1 MKQMEHSYKGEEKF
15 LVNDLKTIVS
25 KARSKAFAAV
35 NYSLV
40 ERNWRIGKRIVEE
53 EQNGE
58 ARAEYGKH
66 IIEVASAALTEE
78 FGKGFS
84 ETNLIN
90 FKKFFLLFKELE
102 IHQTVSEEFRK
113 QVLHLLPWSHY
124 ERLIRVEDKKARE
137 WYAKEAYEQ
146 GWSFRTL
153 NRNINTLY
161 YERLLM
167 SKKKQPV
174 VNEMQDKTKA
184 YQQDK
189 LEYIKSPVVLEF
201 LGLPED
207 TSLAESKLETAIIN
221 NLEKFLMEMGKGY
234 ALVARQQHIRTEE
247 NDYYI
252 DLVFYN
258 YLIKSFILVDLKV
271 NRITYQDVGQMDMY
285 LQMYDKMKKGPD
297 DNPTIGIILCTETDS
312 DVARYSTLAKN
323 DQMFAAK
330 YKLYLPDKEDLRRE
344 IERQKELYLMAHPEE
359 TGISVTNGYAQPDS
373 CFMFA
378 YDLEQDKLLWRSAD
392 QSYNS
397 MNFVV
402 KGDVILCGYG
412 FTAEDDYLYQ
422 INRNTGEILD
432 RLELKK
438 MPDLLVEQ
446 DGKLYVHTYSYDYV
460 IDF

>member
-1 MKQMEHSYKGEEKF
+1 MKQPRKKYNDEDNM
-15 LVNDLKTIVS
+15 LVNDLRSIVS

-40 ERNWRIGKRIVEE
+40 ERNWRIGKRIVEQ
-53 EQNGE
+53 EQNG
-58 ARAEYGKH
+58 ASRAEYGKH
-66 IIEVASAALTEE
+66 VIEIASAALTEE

-84 ETNLIN
+84 ETNIMN
-90 FKKFFLLFKELE
+90 FKKFYLKFKELT
-102 IHQTVSEEFRK
+102 IPQTLSEEFKK
-113 QVLHLLPWSHY
+113 QKHQTLSDESSLLSQKGQTQSAQFELRLLPWSHY

-137 WYAKEAYEQ
+137 WYAKEAFEQ

-189 LEYIKSPVVLEF
+189 LEYIKSPVVMEF
-201 LGLPED
+201 LGLPSD
-207 TSLAESKLETAIIN
+207 SSLKESKLESAIID

-297 DNPTIGIILCTETDS
+297 DNPTIGIILCAETDS

-344 IERQKELYLMAHPEE
+344 IERQKELYLMTHPEE
-359 TGISVTNGYAQPDS
+359 N
-373 CFMFA
+373 
-378 YDLEQDKLLWRSAD
+378 EK
-392 QSYNS
+392 
-397 MNFVV
+397 
-402 KGDVILCGYG
+402 
-412 FTAEDDYLYQ
+412 E
-422 INRNTGEILD
+422 
-432 RLELKK
+432 
-438 MPDLLVEQ
+438 
-446 DGKLYVHTYSYDYV
+446 
-460 IDF
+460 

>member
-1 MKQMEHSYKGEEKF
+1 MKEPGKKYNDEDNM
-15 LVNDLKTIVS
+15 LVNDLRSIVS

-40 ERNWRIGKRIVEE
+40 ERNWRIGQRIVEQ
-53 EQNGE
+53 EQNG
-58 ARAEYGKH
+58 ASRAEYGKH
-66 IIEVASAALTEE
+66 VIEVASAALTEE

-84 ETNLIN
+84 ETNIMN
-90 FKKFFLLFKELE
+90 FKKFYLKFKELT
-102 IHQTVSEEFRK
+102 IPQTVSEEFKK
-113 QVLHLLPWSHY
+113 QKHQTLSDEFSLPPQKGQTQSAQFELRLLPWSHY

-137 WYAKEAYEQ
+137 WYAKEAFEQ

-359 TGISVTNGYAQPDS
+359 N
-373 CFMFA
+373 
-378 YDLEQDKLLWRSAD
+378 DK
-392 QSYNS
+392 
-397 MNFVV
+397 
-402 KGDVILCGYG
+402 
-412 FTAEDDYLYQ
+412 E
-422 INRNTGEILD
+422 
-432 RLELKK
+432 
-438 MPDLLVEQ
+438 
-446 DGKLYVHTYSYDYV
+446 
-460 IDF
+460 

>member
-1 MKQMEHSYKGEEKF
+1 MKQPRKKYNDEDNM
-15 LVNDLKTIVS
+15 LVNDLRSIVS

-40 ERNWRIGKRIVEE
+40 ERNWRIGQRIVEQ
-53 EQNGE
+53 EQNG
-58 ARAEYGKH
+58 ASRAEYGKH
-66 IIEVASAALTEE
+66 VIEVASAALTKE

-84 ETNLIN
+84 ETNIMN
-90 FKKFFLLFKELE
+90 FKKFYLKFKELT
-102 IHQTVSEEFRK
+102 IPQTLSEEFKK
-113 QVLHLLPWSHY
+113 QKHQTLSDESSLLPQKGQTQSAQFELRLLPWSHY

-137 WYAKEAYEQ
+137 WYAKEAFEQ

-189 LEYIKSPVVLEF
+189 LEYIKSPVVMEF
-201 LGLPED
+201 LGLPSD
-207 TSLAESKLETAIIN
+207 SSLKESKLESAIID

-297 DNPTIGIILCTETDS
+297 DNPTIGIILCAETDS

-330 YKLYLPDKEDLRRE
+330 YKLYLPDKEDLKRE

-359 TGISVTNGYAQPDS
+359 N
-373 CFMFA
+373 
-378 YDLEQDKLLWRSAD
+378 DK
-392 QSYNS
+392 
-397 MNFVV
+397 
-402 KGDVILCGYG
+402 
-412 FTAEDDYLYQ
+412 E
-422 INRNTGEILD
+422 
-432 RLELKK
+432 
-438 MPDLLVEQ
+438 
-446 DGKLYVHTYSYDYV
+446 
-460 IDF
+460 

>member
-1 MKQMEHSYKGEEKF
+1 MKEPGKKYNDEDNM
-15 LVNDLKTIVS
+15 LVNDLRSIVS

-40 ERNWRIGKRIVEE
+40 ERNWRIGQRIVEQ
-53 EQNGE
+53 EQNG
-58 ARAEYGKH
+58 ASRAEYGKH
-66 IIEVASAALTEE
+66 VIEVASAALTEE

-84 ETNLIN
+84 ETNIMN
-90 FKKFFLLFKELE
+90 FKKFYLKFKELT
-102 IHQTVSEEFRK
+102 IPQTVSEEFKK
-113 QVLHLLPWSHY
+113 QKQQTLSDELSSHFQKGQTPPAQFELRLLPWSHY

-137 WYAKEAYEQ
+137 WYAKKAFEQ

-174 VNEMQDKTKA
+174 VDEMQDKTKA

-221 NLEKFLMEMGKGY
+221 NLENFLMEMGKGY

-271 NRITYQDVGQMDMY
+271 NRITYQDVRQMDMY

-344 IERQKELYLMAHPEE
+344 IERQKELYQMAHPEE
-359 TGISVTNGYAQPDS
+359 N
-373 CFMFA
+373 
-378 YDLEQDKLLWRSAD
+378 DK
-392 QSYNS
+392 
-397 MNFVV
+397 
-402 KGDVILCGYG
+402 
-412 FTAEDDYLYQ
+412 E
-422 INRNTGEILD
+422 
-432 RLELKK
+432 
-438 MPDLLVEQ
+438 
-446 DGKLYVHTYSYDYV
+446 
-460 IDF
+460 

>member
-1 MKQMEHSYKGEEKF
+1 MKEPEKKYDDEDNM
-15 LVNDLKTIVS
+15 LVNDLRSIVS

-40 ERNWRIGKRIVEE
+40 ERNWRIGQRIVEE
-53 EQNGE
+53 EQNG
-58 ARAEYGKH
+58 ASRAEYGKH
-66 IIEVASAALTEE
+66 VIEVASAALTEE

-84 ETNLIN
+84 YTNIANYKRFYLTFNNLQI
-90 FKKFFLLFKELE
+90 L
-102 IHQTVSEEFRK
+102 QTVSEEFNNPIQQTLPAKSSAPHKEDKAESTQSELR
-113 QVLHLLPWSHY
+113 LLPWSHY

-137 WYAKEAYEQ
+137 WYAKEAFEQ

-167 SKKKQPV
+167 SKKKRPV
-174 VNEMQDKTKA
+174 VDEMQDNTKA

-285 LQMYDKMKKGPD
+285 LQMYDKMRKGPD

-344 IERQKELYLMAHPEE
+344 IERQKELYSMAHPE
-359 TGISVTNGYAQPDS
+359 GN
-373 CFMFA
+373 
-378 YDLEQDKLLWRSAD
+378 DK
-392 QSYNS
+392 
-397 MNFVV
+397 
-402 KGDVILCGYG
+402 
-412 FTAEDDYLYQ
+412 E
-422 INRNTGEILD
+422 
-432 RLELKK
+432 
-438 MPDLLVEQ
+438 
-446 DGKLYVHTYSYDYV
+446 
-460 IDF
+460 

>member
-1 MKQMEHSYKGEEKF
+1 MKEPGKKYNDEENM
-15 LVNDLKTIVS
+15 LVNDLRSFVS

-40 ERNWRIGKRIVEE
+40 ERNWRIGQRIVEE
-53 EQNGE
+53 EQNG
-58 ARAEYGKH
+58 ASRAKYGKH
-66 IIEVASAALTEE
+66 VIEVASAALTEE

-84 ETNLIN
+84 ETNIMN
-90 FKKFFLLFKELE
+90 FKKFYLKFKELT
-102 IHQTVSEEFRK
+102 IPQTVSEEFKK
-113 QVLHLLPWSHY
+113 QKQQTLSDELSSHFQKGQTPPAQFELRLLPWSHY

-137 WYAKEAYEQ
+137 WYAKEAFNE
-146 GWSFRTL
+146 GWSYRTL

-174 VNEMQDKTKA
+174 VDEMQDKTKA

-271 NRITYQDVGQMDMY
+271 NRITDQDVGQMDMY

-359 TGISVTNGYAQPDS
+359 N
-373 CFMFA
+373 
-378 YDLEQDKLLWRSAD
+378 DK
-392 QSYNS
+392 
-397 MNFVV
+397 
-402 KGDVILCGYG
+402 
-412 FTAEDDYLYQ
+412 E
-422 INRNTGEILD
+422 
-432 RLELKK
+432 
-438 MPDLLVEQ
+438 
-446 DGKLYVHTYSYDYV
+446 
-460 IDF
+460 

>member
-1 MKQMEHSYKGEEKF
+1 MKEPEKKYNDEDNM
-15 LVNDLKTIVS
+15 LVNDLRSIVS

-40 ERNWRIGKRIVEE
+40 ERNWRIGQRIVEQ
-53 EQNGE
+53 EQNG
-58 ARAEYGKH
+58 ASRAEYGKH
-66 IIEVASAALTEE
+66 VIEVASAALTKE

-84 ETNLIN
+84 ETNIMN
-90 FKKFFLLFKELE
+90 FKKFYLKFKELT
-102 IHQTVSEEFRK
+102 IPQTLSEEFKK
-113 QVLHLLPWSHY
+113 QKHQTLSDESSLLPQKGQTQPAQFELRLLPWSHY

-137 WYAKEAYEQ
+137 WYAKEAFEQ
-146 GWSFRTL
+146 GWSYRTL

-167 SKKKQPV
+167 STKKQPV
-174 VNEMQDKTKA
+174 VDEMQDKTKA

-359 TGISVTNGYAQPDS
+359 N
-373 CFMFA
+373 
-378 YDLEQDKLLWRSAD
+378 DK
-392 QSYNS
+392 
-397 MNFVV
+397 
-402 KGDVILCGYG
+402 
-412 FTAEDDYLYQ
+412 E
-422 INRNTGEILD
+422 
-432 RLELKK
+432 
-438 MPDLLVEQ
+438 
-446 DGKLYVHTYSYDYV
+446 
-460 IDF
+460 

>member
-1 MKQMEHSYKGEEKF
+1 MKEPGKKYNDEDNM
-15 LVNDLKTIVS
+15 LVNDLRSIVS

-40 ERNWRIGKRIVEE
+40 ERNWRIGQRIVEQ
-53 EQNGE
+53 EQNG
-58 ARAEYGKH
+58 ASRAEYGKH
-66 IIEVASAALTEE
+66 VIEIASAALTEE

-84 ETNLIN
+84 YTNIANYKRFYLTFNNLQI
-90 FKKFFLLFKELE
+90 L
-102 IHQTVSEEFRK
+102 QTVSEEFKK
-113 QVLHLLPWSHY
+113 QKHQTLSDASSLLPQKDQTQSTQSELRLLPWSHY

-137 WYAKEAYEQ
+137 WYAKEAFEQ

-174 VNEMQDKTKA
+174 VDEMQDKTKA

-297 DNPTIGIILCTETDS
+297 DNPTIGIILCTKTDS

-359 TGISVTNGYAQPDS
+359 S
-373 CFMFA
+373 
-378 YDLEQDKLLWRSAD
+378 DK
-392 QSYNS
+392 
-397 MNFVV
+397 
-402 KGDVILCGYG
+402 
-412 FTAEDDYLYQ
+412 E
-422 INRNTGEILD
+422 
-432 RLELKK
+432 
-438 MPDLLVEQ
+438 
-446 DGKLYVHTYSYDYV
+446 
-460 IDF
+460 

>member
-1 MKQMEHSYKGEEKF
+1 MKEPGKKYNDEDNM
-15 LVNDLKTIVS
+15 LVNDLRSIVS

-40 ERNWRIGKRIVEE
+40 ERNWRIGQRIVEQ
-53 EQNGE
+53 EQNG
-58 ARAEYGKH
+58 ASRAEYGKH
-66 IIEVASAALTEE
+66 VIEIASAALTEE

-84 ETNLIN
+84 ETNIMN
-90 FKKFFLLFKELE
+90 FKKFYLKFKELT
-102 IHQTVSEEFRK
+102 IPQTVSEEFKK
-113 QVLHLLPWSHY
+113 QKQQTLSDELSLHFQKGQTPPAQFELRLLPWSHY

-137 WYAKEAYEQ
+137 WYAKEAFEQ

-330 YKLYLPDKEDLRRE
+330 YKLYLPDKEDLKRE

-359 TGISVTNGYAQPDS
+359 N
-373 CFMFA
+373 
-378 YDLEQDKLLWRSAD
+378 DK
-392 QSYNS
+392 
-397 MNFVV
+397 
-402 KGDVILCGYG
+402 
-412 FTAEDDYLYQ
+412 E
-422 INRNTGEILD
+422 
-432 RLELKK
+432 
-438 MPDLLVEQ
+438 
-446 DGKLYVHTYSYDYV
+446 
-460 IDF
+460 

>member
-1 MKQMEHSYKGEEKF
+1 MKEPGKKYNDEDNM
-15 LVNDLKTIVS
+15 LVNDLRSIVS

-40 ERNWRIGKRIVEE
+40 ERNWRIGQRIVEQ
-53 EQNGE
+53 EQNG
-58 ARAEYGKH
+58 ASRAEYGKH
-66 IIEVASAALTEE
+66 VIEIASAALTEE

-84 ETNLIN
+84 YTNIANYKRFYLTFNNLQI
-90 FKKFFLLFKELE
+90 L
-102 IHQTVSEEFRK
+102 QTVSEEFNNPIQQTLPAKSSTPHKEDKAESTQSELR
-113 QVLHLLPWSHY
+113 LLPWSHY

-137 WYAKEAYEQ
+137 WYAKEAFEQ

-330 YKLYLPDKEDLRRE
+330 YKLYLPDKEDLKRE

-359 TGISVTNGYAQPDS
+359 N
-373 CFMFA
+373 
-378 YDLEQDKLLWRSAD
+378 DK
-392 QSYNS
+392 
-397 MNFVV
+397 
-402 KGDVILCGYG
+402 
-412 FTAEDDYLYQ
+412 E
-422 INRNTGEILD
+422 
-432 RLELKK
+432 
-438 MPDLLVEQ
+438 
-446 DGKLYVHTYSYDYV
+446 
-460 IDF
+460 

>member
-1 MKQMEHSYKGEEKF
+1 MKEPGKKYNDEDNM
-15 LVNDLKTIVS
+15 LVNDLRSIVS

-40 ERNWRIGKRIVEE
+40 ERNWRIGQRIVEQ
-53 EQNGE
+53 EQNG
-58 ARAEYGKH
+58 ASRAEYGKH
-66 IIEVASAALTEE
+66 VIEVASAALTEE

-84 ETNLIN
+84 YTNIANYKRFYLTFNDLQI
-90 FKKFFLLFKELE
+90 L
-102 IHQTVSEEFRK
+102 QTVSEEFNNPIQQTLPAKSSAPYKEDKAASAQSELR
-113 QVLHLLPWSHY
+113 LLPWSHY

-137 WYAKEAYEQ
+137 WYAKEAFEQ

-167 SKKKQPV
+167 STKKQPV
-174 VNEMQDKTKA
+174 VDEMQDKTKA

-359 TGISVTNGYAQPDS
+359 N
-373 CFMFA
+373 
-378 YDLEQDKLLWRSAD
+378 DK
-392 QSYNS
+392 
-397 MNFVV
+397 
-402 KGDVILCGYG
+402 
-412 FTAEDDYLYQ
+412 E
-422 INRNTGEILD
+422 
-432 RLELKK
+432 
-438 MPDLLVEQ
+438 
-446 DGKLYVHTYSYDYV
+446 
-460 IDF
+460 

>member
-1 MKQMEHSYKGEEKF
+1 MKQPGKKYNDEDNM
-15 LVNDLKTIVS
+15 LVNDLRSIVS

-40 ERNWRIGKRIVEE
+40 ERNWKIGQRIVEQ
-53 EQNGE
+53 EQNG
-58 ARAEYGKH
+58 ASRAEYGKH
-66 IIEVASAALTEE
+66 VIEIASAALTEE

-84 ETNLIN
+84 ETNIMN
-90 FKKFFLLFKELE
+90 FKKFYLKFKELT
-102 IHQTVSEEFRK
+102 IPQTVSEEFKK
-113 QVLHLLPWSHY
+113 QKHQTLSDEFSLPPQKGQTQSAQFELRLLPWSHY

-137 WYAKEAYEQ
+137 WYAKEAFEQ

-359 TGISVTNGYAQPDS
+359 N
-373 CFMFA
+373 
-378 YDLEQDKLLWRSAD
+378 DK
-392 QSYNS
+392 
-397 MNFVV
+397 
-402 KGDVILCGYG
+402 
-412 FTAEDDYLYQ
+412 E
-422 INRNTGEILD
+422 
-432 RLELKK
+432 
-438 MPDLLVEQ
+438 
-446 DGKLYVHTYSYDYV
+446 
-460 IDF
+460 

>member
-25 KARSKAFAAV
+25 KARSKAFATV

-84 ETNLIN
+84 ETNIRT
-90 FKKFFLLFKELE
+90 FRKFFLIFRNLE
-102 IHQTVSEEFRK
+102 IQQTLSAESNLPK
-113 QVLHLLPWSHY
+113 QQTLSDNLSSHFQKGQTPPAQFKLRLLPWSHY
-124 ERLIRVEDKKARE
+124 ERLIRIEDKRARD
-137 WYAKEAYEQ
+137 WYAKEAFKQ
-146 GWSFRTL
+146 GWSYRTL
-153 NRNINTLY
+153 SRNINTLY

-167 SKKKQPV
+167 SKDKAPV
-174 VNEMQDKTKA
+174 EKEMKEKTDEF
-184 YQQDK
+184 QQDK
-189 LEYIKSPVVLEF
+189 LEYIKSPVVMEF
-201 LGLPED
+201 LGLPSD
-207 TSLAESKLETAIIN
+207 SSLKESKLESAIID

-359 TGISVTNGYAQPDS
+359 N
-373 CFMFA
+373 
-378 YDLEQDKLLWRSAD
+378 DK
-392 QSYNS
+392 
-397 MNFVV
+397 
-402 KGDVILCGYG
+402 
-412 FTAEDDYLYQ
+412 E
-422 INRNTGEILD
+422 
-432 RLELKK
+432 
-438 MPDLLVEQ
+438 
-446 DGKLYVHTYSYDYV
+446 
-460 IDF
+460 

>member
-1 MKQMEHSYKGEEKF
+1 MKEPGKKYNDEDNM
-15 LVNDLKTIVS
+15 LVNDLRSIVS

-40 ERNWRIGKRIVEE
+40 ERNWRIGQRIVEE
-53 EQNGE
+53 EQNG
-58 ARAEYGKH
+58 ASRAEYGKH
-66 IIEVASAALTEE
+66 VIEIASAALTEE

-84 ETNLIN
+84 YTNIANYKRFYLTFNNLQI
-90 FKKFFLLFKELE
+90 L
-102 IHQTVSEEFRK
+102 QTVSEEFNNPIQQTLPAKSSAPHKEDKAESTQSELR
-113 QVLHLLPWSHY
+113 LLPWSHY

-137 WYAKEAYEQ
+137 WYAKEAFEQ

-184 YQQDK
+184 YQQNK

-359 TGISVTNGYAQPDS
+359 N
-373 CFMFA
+373 
-378 YDLEQDKLLWRSAD
+378 DK
-392 QSYNS
+392 
-397 MNFVV
+397 
-402 KGDVILCGYG
+402 
-412 FTAEDDYLYQ
+412 E
-422 INRNTGEILD
+422 
-432 RLELKK
+432 
-438 MPDLLVEQ
+438 
-446 DGKLYVHTYSYDYV
+446 
-460 IDF
+460 

>member
-1 MKQMEHSYKGEEKF
+1 MKQMEPSYKGEEKF

-113 QVLHLLPWSHY
+113 QVFHLLPWSHY
-124 ERLIRVEDKKARE
+124 ERLIRIEDKQARD
-137 WYAKEAYEQ
+137 WYAKEAFEQ
-146 GWSFRTL
+146 SWSYRTL
-153 NRNINTLY
+153 SRNINTLY
-161 YERLLM
+161 YERLLT
-167 SKKKQPV
+167 SKEKAPV
-174 VNEMQDKTKA
+174 EKEMKEKTQEFQK
-184 YQQDK
+184 DK
-189 LEYIKSPVVLEF
+189 LEYIKSPVVMEF
-201 LGLPED
+201 LGLPSD
-207 TSLAESKLETAIIN
+207 SSLKESKLETAIID

-297 DNPTIGIILCTETDS
+297 DNPTIGIILCAETDS

-330 YKLYLPDKEDLRRE
+330 YKLYLPNEEDLRRE
-344 IERQKELYLMAHPEE
+344 IERQKELYLMAHP
-359 TGISVTNGYAQPDS
+359 
-373 CFMFA
+373 
-378 YDLEQDKLLWRSAD
+378 DK
-392 QSYNS
+392 
-397 MNFVV
+397 
-402 KGDVILCGYG
+402 
-412 FTAEDDYLYQ
+412 
-422 INRNTGEILD
+422 
-432 RLELKK
+432 
-438 MPDLLVEQ
+438 
-446 DGKLYVHTYSYDYV
+446 
-460 IDF
+460 

>member
-1 MKQMEHSYKGEEKF
+1 MKQPDKKYNDEDNM
-15 LVNDLKTIVS
+15 LVNDLRTIVS
-25 KARSKAFAAV
+25 KARNKAFTAV

-40 ERNWRIGKRIVEE
+40 ERNWRIGQRIVEQ
-53 EQNGE
+53 EQNG
-58 ARAEYGKH
+58 ASRAEYGKH
-66 IIEVASAALTEE
+66 VIEVASAALTKE

-84 ETNLIN
+84 ETNIMN
-90 FKKFFLLFKELE
+90 FKKFYLRFKGLA
-102 IHQTVSEEFRK
+102 IPQTLSEEFKK
-113 QVLHLLPWSHY
+113 QKHQTLSDESSLLPQKGQTPPAQSELRLLPWSHY
-124 ERLIRVEDKKARE
+124 ERLIRVEDKEARE
-137 WYAKEAYEQ
+137 WYAKEAFEQ
-146 GWSFRTL
+146 GWSYRTL
-153 NRNINTLY
+153 NHNINTLY

-167 SKKKQPV
+167 STKKQPV
-174 VNEMQDKTKA
+174 VDEMQDKTKA

-207 TSLAESKLETAIIN
+207 ISLAESKLETAIIN

-359 TGISVTNGYAQPDS
+359 N
-373 CFMFA
+373 
-378 YDLEQDKLLWRSAD
+378 DK
-392 QSYNS
+392 
-397 MNFVV
+397 
-402 KGDVILCGYG
+402 
-412 FTAEDDYLYQ
+412 E
-422 INRNTGEILD
+422 
-432 RLELKK
+432 
-438 MPDLLVEQ
+438 
-446 DGKLYVHTYSYDYV
+446 
-460 IDF
+460 

>member
-1 MKQMEHSYKGEEKF
+1 MKEPSKKYNDEDNM
-15 LVNDLKTIVS
+15 LVNDLRSIVS

-40 ERNWRIGKRIVEE
+40 ERNWRIGQRIVEE
-53 EQNGE
+53 EQNGTS
-58 ARAEYGKH
+58 RAEYGKH
-66 IIEVASAALTEE
+66 VIEVASAALTKE

-84 ETNLIN
+84 YTNIANYKRFYLTFSDLQI
-90 FKKFFLLFKELE
+90 L
-102 IHQTVSEEFRK
+102 QTVSEEFKK
-113 QVLHLLPWSHY
+113 QKHQTLSDESSLLPQKGQTPPAQFELRFLPWSHY

-137 WYAKEAYEQ
+137 WYAKEAFEQ

-167 SKKKQPV
+167 STKKQPV
-174 VNEMQDKTKA
+174 VDEMQDKTKA

-359 TGISVTNGYAQPDS
+359 N
-373 CFMFA
+373 
-378 YDLEQDKLLWRSAD
+378 DK
-392 QSYNS
+392 
-397 MNFVV
+397 
-402 KGDVILCGYG
+402 
-412 FTAEDDYLYQ
+412 E
-422 INRNTGEILD
+422 
-432 RLELKK
+432 
-438 MPDLLVEQ
+438 
-446 DGKLYVHTYSYDYV
+446 
-460 IDF
+460 

>member
-1 MKQMEHSYKGEEKF
+1 MKELGKKYNDEDNM
-15 LVNDLKTIVS
+15 LVNDLRSIVS

-40 ERNWRIGKRIVEE
+40 ERNWRIGQRIVEQ
-53 EQNGE
+53 EQNG
-58 ARAEYGKH
+58 ASRAEYGKH
-66 IIEVASAALTEE
+66 VIEIASAALTEE

-84 ETNLIN
+84 ETNIMN
-90 FKKFFLLFKELE
+90 FKKFYLKFKELT
-102 IHQTVSEEFRK
+102 IPQTLSEEFKK
-113 QVLHLLPWSHY
+113 QKHQTLSDESSLLPQKGQTQSAQFELRLLPWSHY

-137 WYAKEAYEQ
+137 WYAKEAFEQ

-330 YKLYLPDKEDLRRE
+330 YKLYLPDKEDLKRE

-359 TGISVTNGYAQPDS
+359 N
-373 CFMFA
+373 
-378 YDLEQDKLLWRSAD
+378 DK
-392 QSYNS
+392 
-397 MNFVV
+397 
-402 KGDVILCGYG
+402 
-412 FTAEDDYLYQ
+412 E
-422 INRNTGEILD
+422 
-432 RLELKK
+432 
-438 MPDLLVEQ
+438 
-446 DGKLYVHTYSYDYV
+446 
-460 IDF
+460 

>member
-1 MKQMEHSYKGEEKF
+1 MKEPGKKYNDEDNM
-15 LVNDLKTIVS
+15 LVNDLRSIVS

-40 ERNWRIGKRIVEE
+40 ERNWRIGQRIVEQ
-53 EQNGE
+53 EQNG
-58 ARAEYGKH
+58 ASRAEYGKH
-66 IIEVASAALTEE
+66 VIEVASAALTEE

-84 ETNLIN
+84 YTNIANYKRFYLTFSDLQI
-90 FKKFFLLFKELE
+90 L
-102 IHQTVSEEFRK
+102 QTLSEEFNNPIQQTLPAKSSVPYKEDKAKSAQSELR
-113 QVLHLLPWSHY
+113 LLPWSHY

-137 WYAKEAYEQ
+137 WYAKEAFEQ

-167 SKKKQPV
+167 STKKQPV
-174 VNEMQDKTKA
+174 VDEMQDKTKA

-359 TGISVTNGYAQPDS
+359 N
-373 CFMFA
+373 
-378 YDLEQDKLLWRSAD
+378 DK
-392 QSYNS
+392 
-397 MNFVV
+397 
-402 KGDVILCGYG
+402 
-412 FTAEDDYLYQ
+412 E
-422 INRNTGEILD
+422 
-432 RLELKK
+432 
-438 MPDLLVEQ
+438 
-446 DGKLYVHTYSYDYV
+446 
-460 IDF
+460 

>member
-1 MKQMEHSYKGEEKF
+1 MKEPEKKYNDEDNL
-15 LVNDLKTIVS
+15 LVNDLRSIVS

-40 ERNWRIGKRIVEE
+40 ERNWRIGQRIVEE
-53 EQNGE
+53 EQNG
-58 ARAEYGKH
+58 ASRAEYGKH
-66 IIEVASAALTEE
+66 VIEVDSAALTKE

-84 ETNLIN
+84 ETNIMN
-90 FKKFFLLFKELE
+90 FKKFYLKFKELT
-102 IHQTVSEEFRK
+102 IPQTLSEEFKK
-113 QVLHLLPWSHY
+113 QKHQTLSDESSLLPQKGQTQPAQFELRLLPWSHY

-137 WYAKEAYEQ
+137 WYAKEAFNE
-146 GWSFRTL
+146 GWSYRTL

-167 SKKKQPV
+167 STKKQPV
-174 VNEMQDKTKA
+174 VDEMQDKTKA

-344 IERQKELYLMAHPEE
+344 IERQKELYLMAHPKENE
-359 TGISVTNGYAQPDS
+359 K
-373 CFMFA
+373 
-378 YDLEQDKLLWRSAD
+378 E
-392 QSYNS
+392 
-397 MNFVV
+397 
-402 KGDVILCGYG
+402 
-412 FTAEDDYLYQ
+412 
-422 INRNTGEILD
+422 
-432 RLELKK
+432 
-438 MPDLLVEQ
+438 
-446 DGKLYVHTYSYDYV
+446 
-460 IDF
+460 

>member
-1 MKQMEHSYKGEEKF
+1 MKEPGKKYNDEDNM
-15 LVNDLKTIVS
+15 LVNDLRSIVS

-40 ERNWRIGKRIVEE
+40 ERNWRIGQRIVEE
-53 EQNGE
+53 EQNG
-58 ARAEYGKH
+58 ASRAEYGKH
-66 IIEVASAALTEE
+66 VIEVASAALTKE

-84 ETNLIN
+84 ETNIMN
-90 FKKFFLLFKELE
+90 FKKFYLKFKELT
-102 IHQTVSEEFRK
+102 IPQTVSEEFKK
-113 QVLHLLPWSHY
+113 QKHQTLSDESSLLPQKGQTQPAQFELRLLPWSHY

-137 WYAKEAYEQ
+137 WYAKEAFEQ
-146 GWSFRTL
+146 GWSYRTL

-167 SKKKQPV
+167 STKKQPV
-174 VNEMQDKTKA
+174 VDEMQDKTKA

-330 YKLYLPDKEDLRRE
+330 YKLYLPNKEDLRRE

-359 TGISVTNGYAQPDS
+359 N
-373 CFMFA
+373 
-378 YDLEQDKLLWRSAD
+378 DK
-392 QSYNS
+392 
-397 MNFVV
+397 
-402 KGDVILCGYG
+402 
-412 FTAEDDYLYQ
+412 E
-422 INRNTGEILD
+422 
-432 RLELKK
+432 
-438 MPDLLVEQ
+438 
-446 DGKLYVHTYSYDYV
+446 
-460 IDF
+460 

>member
-1 MKQMEHSYKGEEKF
+1 MKQIEHSYKGEEKF

-40 ERNWRIGKRIVEE
+40 ERNWRIGQRIVEE
-53 EQNGE
+53 EQNG
-58 ARAEYGKH
+58 ASRAEYGKH
-66 IIEVASAALTEE
+66 VIEVASAALTKE

-84 ETNLIN
+84 ETNIMN
-90 FKKFFLLFKELE
+90 FKKFYLKFKELT
-102 IHQTVSEEFRK
+102 IPQTLSEEFKK
-113 QVLHLLPWSHY
+113 QKHQTLSDESSLLPQKGQTQPAQFELRLLPWSHY

-137 WYAKEAYEQ
+137 WYAKEAFEQ
-146 GWSFRTL
+146 GWSYRTL

-167 SKKKQPV
+167 STKKQPV
-174 VNEMQDKTKA
+174 VDEMQDKTKA

-285 LQMYDKMKKGPD
+285 LQMYDNMKKGPD
-297 DNPTIGIILCTETDS
+297 DNPTIGIILCSETDS

-359 TGISVTNGYAQPDS
+359 N
-373 CFMFA
+373 
-378 YDLEQDKLLWRSAD
+378 DK
-392 QSYNS
+392 
-397 MNFVV
+397 
-402 KGDVILCGYG
+402 
-412 FTAEDDYLYQ
+412 E
-422 INRNTGEILD
+422 
-432 RLELKK
+432 
-438 MPDLLVEQ
+438 
-446 DGKLYVHTYSYDYV
+446 
-460 IDF
+460 

>member
-1 MKQMEHSYKGEEKF
+1 MKQLNKKYNDEDNM
-15 LVNDLKTIVS
+15 LVNDLRSIVS

-40 ERNWRIGKRIVEE
+40 ERNWRIGQRIVKQ
-53 EQNGE
+53 EQNG
-58 ARAEYGKH
+58 ASRAEYGKH
-66 IIEVASAALTEE
+66 VIEVASSALTEE

-84 ETNLIN
+84 ETNIRTSR
-90 FKKFFLLFKELE
+90 KFFLIFNDLE
-102 IHQTVSEEFRK
+102 IQQTLSAESNLPKHQTLSDESSLLPQKGQTQSAQFELR
-113 QVLHLLPWSHY
+113 LLPWSHY

-137 WYAKEAYEQ
+137 WYAKEAFEQ

-359 TGISVTNGYAQPDS
+359 N
-373 CFMFA
+373 
-378 YDLEQDKLLWRSAD
+378 DK
-392 QSYNS
+392 
-397 MNFVV
+397 
-402 KGDVILCGYG
+402 
-412 FTAEDDYLYQ
+412 E
-422 INRNTGEILD
+422 
-432 RLELKK
+432 
-438 MPDLLVEQ
+438 
-446 DGKLYVHTYSYDYV
+446 
-460 IDF
+460 

>member
-1 MKQMEHSYKGEEKF
+1 MKEPEKKYDDEDNM
-15 LVNDLKTIVS
+15 LVNDLRSIVS

-40 ERNWRIGKRIVEE
+40 ERNWRIGQRIVEQ
-53 EQNGE
+53 EQNG
-58 ARAEYGKH
+58 ASRAEYGKH
-66 IIEVASAALTEE
+66 VIEVASAALTKE

-84 ETNLIN
+84 ETNIMN
-90 FKKFFLLFKELE
+90 FKKFYLKFKGLA
-102 IHQTVSEEFRK
+102 IPQTLSEEFNNPIQQTLPAKSSAPYKEDKTPSAQFELR
-113 QVLHLLPWSHY
+113 LLPWSHY

-137 WYAKEAYEQ
+137 WYAKEAFNE
-146 GWSFRTL
+146 GWSYRTL

-167 SKKKQPV
+167 STKKQPV
-174 VNEMQDKTKA
+174 VDEMQDKTKA

-359 TGISVTNGYAQPDS
+359 N
-373 CFMFA
+373 
-378 YDLEQDKLLWRSAD
+378 
-392 QSYNS
+392 
-397 MNFVV
+397 
-402 KGDVILCGYG
+402 
-412 FTAEDDYLYQ
+412 
-422 INRNTGEILD
+422 
-432 RLELKK
+432 KK
-438 MPDLLVEQ
+438 E
-446 DGKLYVHTYSYDYV
+446 
-460 IDF
+460 

>member
-1 MKQMEHSYKGEEKF
+1 MKEPGKKYNDEDNM
-15 LVNDLKTIVS
+15 LVNDLRSIVS

-40 ERNWRIGKRIVEE
+40 ERNWRIGQRIVEE
-53 EQNGE
+53 EQNG
-58 ARAEYGKH
+58 ASRAEYGKH
-66 IIEVASAALTEE
+66 VIEVASAALTEE

-84 ETNLIN
+84 ETNIMN
-90 FKKFFLLFKELE
+90 FKKFYLKFKELT
-102 IHQTVSEEFRK
+102 IPQTVSEEFKK
-113 QVLHLLPWSHY
+113 QKQQTLSDELSLHFQKGQTPPAQFELRLLPWSHY

-137 WYAKEAYEQ
+137 WYAKEAFEQ

-167 SKKKQPV
+167 STKKQPV
-174 VNEMQDKTKA
+174 VDEMQDKTKA

-359 TGISVTNGYAQPDS
+359 N
-373 CFMFA
+373 
-378 YDLEQDKLLWRSAD
+378 DK
-392 QSYNS
+392 
-397 MNFVV
+397 
-402 KGDVILCGYG
+402 
-412 FTAEDDYLYQ
+412 E
-422 INRNTGEILD
+422 
-432 RLELKK
+432 
-438 MPDLLVEQ
+438 
-446 DGKLYVHTYSYDYV
+446 
-460 IDF
+460 

>member
-1 MKQMEHSYKGEEKF
+1 MKEPGKKYNDEDNM
-15 LVNDLKTIVS
+15 LVNDLRSIVS

-40 ERNWRIGKRIVEE
+40 ERNWRIGQRIVEE
-53 EQNGE
+53 EQNG
-58 ARAEYGKH
+58 ASRAEYGKH
-66 IIEVASAALTEE
+66 VIEVASAALTEE

-84 ETNLIN
+84 YTNIANYKRFYLTFNNLQI
-90 FKKFFLLFKELE
+90 L
-102 IHQTVSEEFRK
+102 QTVSEEFNNPIQQTLPAKSSAPHKEDKAESTQSELR
-113 QVLHLLPWSHY
+113 LLPWSHY

-137 WYAKEAYEQ
+137 WYAKEAFEQ

-174 VNEMQDKTKA
+174 VDEMQDKTKA

-359 TGISVTNGYAQPDS
+359 N
-373 CFMFA
+373 
-378 YDLEQDKLLWRSAD
+378 DK
-392 QSYNS
+392 
-397 MNFVV
+397 
-402 KGDVILCGYG
+402 
-412 FTAEDDYLYQ
+412 E
-422 INRNTGEILD
+422 
-432 RLELKK
+432 
-438 MPDLLVEQ
+438 
-446 DGKLYVHTYSYDYV
+446 
-460 IDF
+460 

>member
-15 LVNDLKTIVS
+15 LVNDLKIIVS

-84 ETNLIN
+84 ETNIRT
-90 FKKFFLLFKELE
+90 FRKFFLIFRNLE
-102 IHQTVSEEFRK
+102 IQQTVSAESNLPK
-113 QVLHLLPWSHY
+113 QQTLSDNLSSHFQKGQTPPAQFKLRLLPWSHY
-124 ERLIRVEDKKARE
+124 ERLIRIEDKRARD
-137 WYAKEAYEQ
+137 WYAKEAFEQ
-146 GWSFRTL
+146 GWSYRTL
-153 NRNINTLY
+153 SRNINTLY

-167 SKKKQPV
+167 SKDKAPV
-174 VNEMQDKTKA
+174 EKEMKEKTNEF
-184 YQQDK
+184 QQDK
-189 LEYIKSPVVLEF
+189 LEYIKSPVVMEF
-201 LGLPED
+201 LGLPSD
-207 TSLAESKLETAIIN
+207 SSLKESKLESAIID

-285 LQMYDKMKKGPD
+285 LQMYDKKKKGPD

-359 TGISVTNGYAQPDS
+359 N
-373 CFMFA
+373 
-378 YDLEQDKLLWRSAD
+378 DK
-392 QSYNS
+392 
-397 MNFVV
+397 
-402 KGDVILCGYG
+402 
-412 FTAEDDYLYQ
+412 E
-422 INRNTGEILD
+422 
-432 RLELKK
+432 
-438 MPDLLVEQ
+438 
-446 DGKLYVHTYSYDYV
+446 
-460 IDF
+460 

>member
-1 MKQMEHSYKGEEKF
+1 MKEPGKKYNDEDNM
-15 LVNDLKTIVS
+15 LVNDLRSIVS

-35 NYSLV
+35 NYPLV
-40 ERNWRIGKRIVEE
+40 ERNWRIGQRIVEE
-53 EQNGE
+53 EQNG
-58 ARAEYGKH
+58 ASRAEYGKH
-66 IIEVASAALTEE
+66 VIEVASAALTKE

-84 ETNLIN
+84 ETNIMN
-90 FKKFFLLFKELE
+90 FKKFYLKFKELT
-102 IHQTVSEEFRK
+102 IPQTVSEEFKK
-113 QVLHLLPWSHY
+113 QKQQTLSDELSSHFQKGQTPPAQFELRLLPWSHY

-137 WYAKEAYEQ
+137 WYAKEAFNE
-146 GWSFRTL
+146 GWSYRTL

-167 SKKKQPV
+167 STKKQPV
-174 VNEMQDKTKA
+174 VDEMQDKTKA

-359 TGISVTNGYAQPDS
+359 N
-373 CFMFA
+373 
-378 YDLEQDKLLWRSAD
+378 DK
-392 QSYNS
+392 
-397 MNFVV
+397 
-402 KGDVILCGYG
+402 
-412 FTAEDDYLYQ
+412 E
-422 INRNTGEILD
+422 
-432 RLELKK
+432 
-438 MPDLLVEQ
+438 
-446 DGKLYVHTYSYDYV
+446 
-460 IDF
+460 

>member
-1 MKQMEHSYKGEEKF
+1 MKEPGKKYNDEDNM
-15 LVNDLKTIVS
+15 LVNDLRSIVS

-40 ERNWRIGKRIVEE
+40 ERNWRIGQRIVEQ
-53 EQNGE
+53 EQNG
-58 ARAEYGKH
+58 ASRAEYGKH
-66 IIEVASAALTEE
+66 VIEIASAALTEE

-84 ETNLIN
+84 ETNIMN
-90 FKKFFLLFKELE
+90 FKKFYLKFKELT
-102 IHQTVSEEFRK
+102 IPQTLSEEFKK
-113 QVLHLLPWSHY
+113 QKHQTLSDEFSLLPQKGQTQSAQFELRLLPWSHY

-137 WYAKEAYEQ
+137 WYAKEAFNE
-146 GWSFRTL
+146 GWSYRTL

-359 TGISVTNGYAQPDS
+359 N
-373 CFMFA
+373 
-378 YDLEQDKLLWRSAD
+378 DK
-392 QSYNS
+392 
-397 MNFVV
+397 
-402 KGDVILCGYG
+402 
-412 FTAEDDYLYQ
+412 E
-422 INRNTGEILD
+422 
-432 RLELKK
+432 
-438 MPDLLVEQ
+438 
-446 DGKLYVHTYSYDYV
+446 
-460 IDF
+460 

>member
-1 MKQMEHSYKGEEKF
+1 MSIPSLRLSHCLHS
-15 LVNDLKTIVS
+15 IVS

-40 ERNWRIGKRIVEE
+40 ERNWRIGQRIVEE
-53 EQNGE
+53 EQNG
-58 ARAEYGKH
+58 ASRAEYGKH
-66 IIEVASAALTEE
+66 VIEVASAALTKE

-84 ETNLIN
+84 ETNIMN
-90 FKKFFLLFKELE
+90 FKKFYLKFKELT
-102 IHQTVSEEFRK
+102 IPQTVSEEFKK
-113 QVLHLLPWSHY
+113 QKQQTLSDESSLLLQKGQTQSAQFELRLLPWSHY

-137 WYAKEAYEQ
+137 WYAKEAFEQ

-247 NDYYI
+247 NVYYI

-359 TGISVTNGYAQPDS
+359 N
-373 CFMFA
+373 
-378 YDLEQDKLLWRSAD
+378 DK
-392 QSYNS
+392 
-397 MNFVV
+397 
-402 KGDVILCGYG
+402 
-412 FTAEDDYLYQ
+412 E
-422 INRNTGEILD
+422 
-432 RLELKK
+432 
-438 MPDLLVEQ
+438 
-446 DGKLYVHTYSYDYV
+446 
-460 IDF
+460 

>member
-1 MKQMEHSYKGEEKF
+1 MKEPGKKYNDEDNM
-15 LVNDLKTIVS
+15 LVNDLRSIVS

-40 ERNWRIGKRIVEE
+40 ERNWRIGQRIVEE
-53 EQNGE
+53 EQNG
-58 ARAEYGKH
+58 ASRAEYGKH
-66 IIEVASAALTEE
+66 VIEVASAALTEE

-84 ETNLIN
+84 KTNIMN
-90 FKKFFLLFKELE
+90 FKKFYLKFKELT
-102 IHQTVSEEFRK
+102 IPQTVSEEFKK
-113 QVLHLLPWSHY
+113 QKHQTLSDESSLLPQKGQTPPAQFELRFLPWSHY

-137 WYAKEAYEQ
+137 WYAKEAFEQ

-167 SKKKQPV
+167 SKKKRPV
-174 VNEMQDKTKA
+174 VDEMQDKTKA

-359 TGISVTNGYAQPDS
+359 N
-373 CFMFA
+373 
-378 YDLEQDKLLWRSAD
+378 DK
-392 QSYNS
+392 
-397 MNFVV
+397 
-402 KGDVILCGYG
+402 
-412 FTAEDDYLYQ
+412 E
-422 INRNTGEILD
+422 
-432 RLELKK
+432 
-438 MPDLLVEQ
+438 
-446 DGKLYVHTYSYDYV
+446 
-460 IDF
+460 

>member
-1 MKQMEHSYKGEEKF
+1 MKEPEKKYNDEDNM
-15 LVNDLKTIVS
+15 LVNDLRSIVS

-40 ERNWRIGKRIVEE
+40 ERNWRIGQRIVEE
-53 EQNGE
+53 EQNG
-58 ARAEYGKH
+58 ASRAEYGKH
-66 IIEVASAALTEE
+66 VIDVASAALTKE

-84 ETNLIN
+84 ETNIMN
-90 FKKFFLLFKELE
+90 FKKFYLKFKELT
-102 IHQTVSEEFRK
+102 IPQTLSEEFKK
-113 QVLHLLPWSHY
+113 QKHQTLSDESSLLPQKGQTQSAQFELRLLPWSHY

-137 WYAKEAYEQ
+137 WYAKEAFNE
-146 GWSFRTL
+146 GWSYRTL

-167 SKKKQPV
+167 STKKQPV
-174 VNEMQDKTKA
+174 VDEMQDKTKA

-359 TGISVTNGYAQPDS
+359 N
-373 CFMFA
+373 
-378 YDLEQDKLLWRSAD
+378 DK
-392 QSYNS
+392 
-397 MNFVV
+397 
-402 KGDVILCGYG
+402 
-412 FTAEDDYLYQ
+412 E
-422 INRNTGEILD
+422 
-432 RLELKK
+432 
-438 MPDLLVEQ
+438 
-446 DGKLYVHTYSYDYV
+446 
-460 IDF
+460 